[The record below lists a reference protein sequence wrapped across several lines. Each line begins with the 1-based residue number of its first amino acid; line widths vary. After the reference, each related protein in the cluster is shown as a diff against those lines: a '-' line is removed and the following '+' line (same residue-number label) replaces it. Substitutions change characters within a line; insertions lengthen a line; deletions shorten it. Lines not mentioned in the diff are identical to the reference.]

1 MGGYS
6 MKDKINKWILET
18 LVIIFIINYSLLV
31 YHNLKMIKI
40 LKEYYNYLKNK
51 HLKMVNN
58 ILFKKKIGNW
68 I

>member
-6 MKDKINKWILET
+6 MKDKINKWIIET
-18 LVIIFIINYSLLV
+18 LVIFYIINYSLLV

-58 ILFKKKIGNW
+58 ISFKKKIGN
-68 I
+68 

>member
-6 MKDKINKWILET
+6 MKDKINKWIIET
-18 LVIIFIINYSLLV
+18 LVIFYIINYSLLV

-40 LKEYYNYLKNK
+40 LKEFYNYLKNK

-58 ILFKKKIGNW
+58 ILFKKKIGN
-68 I
+68 

>member
-18 LVIIFIINYSLLV
+18 LVIFFIINYSLLV

-58 ILFKKKIGNW
+58 ILFKKKIGN
-68 I
+68 